1 MKFPG
6 IRRKRQAIEVRS
18 MMALIIAVLLFFC
31 VGVALGSSEE
41 VAGGHETA
49 AVEHEAGGG
58 EHAAEAGAKGWK
70 ATDTY
75 RVMNFL
81 VLAVGLYYLMRK
93 PAAQALNARIEGIKD
108 ELGGLEEKKKN
119 AEKELAAY
127 DEKISRLDEEFEK
140 IVAEYIRQGN
150 EAKVKIL
157 KEAESGAEKLKEQAR
172 RNIEYEFEQAKAKLR
187 KDTIEKALEKAEEII
202 KKEIMAKDQDRL
214 VDEYLE
220 KVVA

>member
-6 IRRKRQAIEVRS
+6 IRRKRQAIKVRS
-18 MMALIIAVLLFFC
+18 MMALVIAVLLLFC

-41 VAGGHETA
+41 AAGGHETA
-49 AVEHEAGGG
+49 AEEHGGASG
-58 EHAAEAGAKGWK
+58 EHAAEGAKGWK

-81 VLAVGLYYLMRK
+81 VLAIGLYYLMRK
-93 PAAQALNARIEGIKD
+93 PASEALNARIKGIKD
-108 ELGGLEEKKKN
+108 ELSGLEEKKKN

-127 DEKISRLDEEFEK
+127 DEKLARLDEEFEK
-140 IVAEYIRQGN
+140 IVAEYVRQGN

-157 KEAESGAEKLKEQAR
+157 KEAESAAERLKEQAR
-172 RNIEYEFEQAKAKLR
+172 RNIDYEFEQAKAKLR

-202 KKEIMAKDQDRL
+202 KNEITAKDQDRL
-214 VDEYLE
+214 VDEFLE